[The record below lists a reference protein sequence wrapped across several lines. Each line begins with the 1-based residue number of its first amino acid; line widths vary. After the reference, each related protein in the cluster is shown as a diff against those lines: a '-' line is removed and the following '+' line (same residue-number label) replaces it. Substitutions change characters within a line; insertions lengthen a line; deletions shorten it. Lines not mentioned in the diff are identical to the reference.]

1 MTNQP
6 YSPEIQ
12 RQYFD
17 LSKQW
22 LAHPVQPSEAHLI
35 QLGDALRYHE
45 WRYYVLNDPVISDF
59 EYDQLYK
66 QLESLEAAHPSWKQ
80 PDSPTQRVS
89 SDLTDLFRTVAHLR
103 PMLSLDNSYNAEDL
117 RSFDEQVKKLNF
129 LPADAEVEYSV
140 EPKFDGGSIAVVYE
154 NDFLVRAATRG
165 NGVEGEEIT
174 NNIRTIRS
182 IPLKADFK
190 IHGIYRAELRGEAL
204 IAKEKFR
211 KINAEREAEG
221 LPLFANPRNT
231 ATGGLRTKDPRETA
245 ARSIDAFIY
254 QLGYAEDANG
264 RIVTDDHGSHAANMD
279 FLGLLGFRVPVDVTR
294 VCRNIEDVIQYCFD
308 WEARRESYP
317 YEIDG
322 MVIKVNSLEMQER
335 AGYTSH
341 HPRWA
346 IAFKFKAKQAT
357 STLLHV
363 DFQVGKIGSI
373 TPVAKIEPVQLA
385 GVTVSSVSLHNEDFI
400 RSRDIRLG
408 DKVLVERAGDVIPY
422 IVKPLEELRTGNEK
436 VIEFPKNCPV
446 CHHPLFRE
454 PEEAAWRCVNYQCEA
469 QVLQRM
475 IHHVSKDAMDI
486 EGFGRANVER
496 FYALGWL
503 HNLADIY
510 RLDYDKIA
518 GLEGFGKKSAENLRE
533 AVEKAKKNPI
543 KRLLHSLSIHHLG
556 KRVSELIAAEVGHVL
571 ELKDWDFD
579 RFVAIKDVG
588 PVVSQNIIAFFK
600 QPDNIRMLEEMEALG
615 VNFTQTGQDRAK
627 VVATDAPLA
636 GKTIL
641 FTGSLEHMSRTEA
654 QVMAA
659 AAGAKNISAV
669 SGNLDILVVGENAGS
684 KLTKAQA
691 LGTVTIWTEVEF
703 LEQIGKGTS

>member
-6 YSPEIQ
+6 YTPEIQ

-279 FLGLLGFRVPVDVTR
+279 FLGSLGFRVPVDVTR

-533 AVEKAKKNPI
+533 AVERAKKNPI

-571 ELKDWDFD
+571 ELKDWDLD

-627 VVATDAPLA
+627 VVATDAPLS

>member
-6 YSPEIQ
+6 YTPEIQ

-279 FLGLLGFRVPVDVTR
+279 FLGSLGFRVPVDVTR

-533 AVEKAKKNPI
+533 AVERAKKNPI

-571 ELKDWDFD
+571 ELKDWDLD

>member
-6 YSPEIQ
+6 YTPEIQ

-22 LAHPVQPSEAHLI
+22 LAKPVTPSADHLI
-35 QLGDALRYHE
+35 LVGDVLRYHE
-45 WRYYVLNDPVISDF
+45 WRYYVQNDPVISDY

-66 QLESLEAAHPSWKQ
+66 QLESLEAAHPQWKQ

-89 SDLTDLFRTVAHLR
+89 SDLTDLFRTVVHLR

-129 LPADAEVEYSV
+129 LSADAEVEYSV

-154 NDFLVRAATRG
+154 NDLLVRAATRG

-174 NNIRTIRS
+174 NNIKTIRS
-182 IPLKADFK
+182 IPLKADFGK
-190 IHGIYRAELRGEAL
+190 SGIYRAELRGEAL

-254 QLGYAEDANG
+254 QLGFAEDATG

-279 FLGLLGFRVPVDVTR
+279 FLGSLGFRVPSDVTR
-294 VCRNIEDVIQYCFD
+294 VCQNIEEVIRYCSE
-308 WEARRESYP
+308 WEAKRESYP

-363 DFQVGKIGSI
+363 EFQVGKIGSI

-422 IVKPLEELRTGNEK
+422 IVKPLEELRTGSEQ

-446 CHHPLFRE
+446 CQHPLFRE

-510 RLDYDKIA
+510 RLDYGKIA
-518 GLEGFGKKSAENLRE
+518 ALEGFGKKSAENLRE
-533 AVEKAKKNPI
+533 AVEKAKNNPI

-556 KRVSELIAAEVGHVL
+556 KRVSELIAAEVDHVL
-571 ELKDWDFD
+571 ELKDWDLD

-615 VNFTQTGQDRAK
+615 VNFEQTDQDRAK
-627 VVATDAPLA
+627 AVAVDAPLA

-641 FTGSLEHMSRTEA
+641 FTGSLEHMTRNEA
-654 QVMAA
+654 QAMAA
-659 AAGAKNISAV
+659 SAGAKNISAV

-691 LGTVTIWTEVEF
+691 LGTVTIWTELEF
-703 LEQIGKGTS
+703 LQQIGKEKP